1 VTGTRVEHSEHSQ
14 YIGMPTSAGTVVV
27 ERAPVS
33 NFARAVHD
41 DSPVYRNAALARAD
55 GFDDIPAPPTFGF
68 ALQNWGRW
76 DELQPAEPGDGAA
89 ANPLHEVMGALM
101 ASGGIV
107 LHGEQEFV
115 YHRAMV
121 CGQRLRYEGVVRDIY
136 RNESGDKTLTFVVV
150 EDTYRTDEGEVVLTS
165 VMNLIHRA

>member
-1 VTGTRVEHSEHSQ
+1 VTETRVEHSQ
-14 YIGMPTSAGTVVV
+14 YIGMRTSTGTVVV

-41 DSPVYRNAALARAD
+41 DSPIYRNAALARAG

-68 ALQNWGRW
+68 ALQHWGRW
-76 DELQPAEPGDGAA
+76 DELQPAEPRDGGAPG
-89 ANPLHEVMGALM
+89 PLAEVMGGLM

-115 YHRAMV
+115 YHRPLV

-136 RNESGDKTLTFVVV
+136 QKASGDKTLTFVVI

-165 VMNLIHRA
+165 VMNLLHRA